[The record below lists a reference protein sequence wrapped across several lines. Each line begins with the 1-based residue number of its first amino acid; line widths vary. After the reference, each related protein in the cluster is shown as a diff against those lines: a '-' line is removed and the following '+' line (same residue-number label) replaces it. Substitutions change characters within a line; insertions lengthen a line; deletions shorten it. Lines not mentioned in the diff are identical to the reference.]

1 MNVIE
6 KYLEVYKQCI
16 ILLSG
21 FEKLHLSE
29 YAKKLAKEFN
39 FTLIEFKYPEYD
51 DLNQEIEKLLK
62 EKTPKGI
69 IVYGLSFPTSQLKFK
84 TSYHIAISGNRSLIN
99 DDDEFKIY
107 QEYLDKSF
115 INKFKNMKD
124 LEFHDDVYD
133 DIFLLCI
140 TMIMKRV
147 YGDKYDEMMK
157 KYAEMEVNAE
167 KEQKPTPI
175 SDDEED
181 TKIVEAEETNYKK
194 KKGKKTK
201 MSKMKGGNIVTGVRT
216 LKYKL

>member
-39 FTLIEFKYPEYD
+39 FTLIEFKYPEFD

-157 KYAEMEVNAE
+157 KYADMEVESE

>member
-84 TSYHIAISGNRSLIN
+84 TSYHIAISGNRTLIN
-99 DDDEFKIY
+99 DDDEYKIY

-115 INKFKNMKD
+115 INKFKNLKD
-124 LEFHDDVYD
+124 LEFHDDIYD

-157 KYAEMEVNAE
+157 KYADMEVNSE

>member
-69 IVYGLSFPTSQLKFK
+69 IIYGLSFPTSQLKFK
-84 TSYHIAISGNRSLIN
+84 TSYHIAISGNRTLIN
-99 DDDEFKIY
+99 DDDEYKIY

-115 INKFKNMKD
+115 INKFKNLKD
-124 LEFHDDVYD
+124 LEFHDDIYD

-157 KYAEMEVNAE
+157 KYADMELNSE

-181 TKIVEAEETNYKK
+181 TTIVEAEETNYKK
-194 KKGKKTK
+194 KKGKKSK
-201 MSKMKGGNIVTGVRT
+201 MSKLKGGNIVTGVRT

>member
-39 FTLIEFKYPEYD
+39 FTLIEFKYPEFD

>member
-39 FTLIEFKYPEYD
+39 FTLIEFKYPEFD

-84 TSYHIAISGNRSLIN
+84 TSYHIAISGNRTLIN
-99 DDDEFKIY
+99 DDDEYKIY

-124 LEFHDDVYD
+124 LDFHDDIYD

-157 KYAEMEVNAE
+157 KYAEIEVNSE
-167 KEQKPTPI
+167 KEKKPTPI

>member
-62 EKTPKGI
+62 EKKPKGI

-84 TSYHIAISGNRSLIN
+84 TSYHIAINGNRTLIN

-115 INKFKNMKD
+115 INKFKNLKEA
-124 LEFHDDVYD
+124 EFQDNIYD

-157 KYAEMEVNAE
+157 KYADIESESESE
-167 KEQKPTPI
+167 KKENPSPI
-175 SDDEED
+175 SDDED
-181 TKIVEAEETNYKK
+181 KKIVEEETNYKK

-201 MSKMKGGNIVTGVRT
+201 MSKMKGGNIVTGVRV

>member
-62 EKTPKGI
+62 EKKPKGI

-124 LEFHDDVYD
+124 LEFNDGVYD

-147 YGDKYDEMMK
+147 YGDKYDDMMK
-157 KYAEMEVNAE
+157 KYADMEVNSE

-175 SDDEED
+175 SDDEEN

>member
-39 FTLIEFKYPEYD
+39 FTLIEFKYPEFD

-157 KYAEMEVNAE
+157 KYADMEVESE

-181 TKIVEAEETNYKK
+181 TKIVDVEEINYKK

>member
-157 KYAEMEVNAE
+157 KYADIESDSE
-167 KEQKPTPI
+167 KKEKTDSI
-175 SDDEED
+175 SDDKD

-201 MSKMKGGNIVTGVRT
+201 MSKMKGGNIVTGVRV

>member
-84 TSYHIAISGNRSLIN
+84 TSYHIAISGNRTLIN
-99 DDDEFKIY
+99 DDDEYKIY

-115 INKFKNMKD
+115 INKFKNIKD

-147 YGDKYDEMMK
+147 YGDKYDDMMK
-157 KYAEMEVNAE
+157 KYADMEVNTE

-194 KKGKKTK
+194 KKGKKSK

>member
-39 FTLIEFKYPEYD
+39 FTLLEFKYPEYD

-84 TSYHIAISGNRSLIN
+84 TSYHIAISGNRTLIN
-99 DDDEFKIY
+99 DDDEYKIY

-115 INKFKNMKD
+115 INKFKNLKD
-124 LEFHDDVYD
+124 LEFHDDIYD

-147 YGDKYDEMMK
+147 YGDKYDDMMK
-157 KYAEMEVNAE
+157 KYADMEINSE
-167 KEQKPTPI
+167 KEQTPTPI
-175 SDDEED
+175 SDDEEY

-194 KKGKKTK
+194 KKGKKSK
-201 MSKMKGGNIVTGVRT
+201 MSKMKGGNIVTGIRT

>member
-21 FEKLHLSE
+21 FEKLHLSK

-99 DDDEFKIY
+99 DDDEYKIY

-147 YGDKYDEMMK
+147 YGDKYDDMMK
-157 KYAEMEVNAE
+157 KYADMEVNAE

-175 SDDEED
+175 SDDEEN

-201 MSKMKGGNIVTGVRT
+201 MSKMKGGNIVTGVRI

>member
-62 EKTPKGI
+62 EKKPKGI

-84 TSYHIAISGNRSLIN
+84 TSYHIAINGNRTLIN

-115 INKFKNMKD
+115 INKFKNLKEA
-124 LEFHDDVYD
+124 EFQDNIYD

-157 KYAEMEVNAE
+157 KYADIESESE
-167 KEQKPTPI
+167 KKENPSPI
-175 SDDEED
+175 SDDED
-181 TKIVEAEETNYKK
+181 KKIVEEETNYKK

-201 MSKMKGGNIVTGVRT
+201 MSKMKGGNIVTGVRV

>member
-21 FEKLHLSE
+21 FEKLHLSK

-39 FTLIEFKYPEYD
+39 FTLIEFKYPDYD
-51 DLNQEIEKLLK
+51 QLNQEIEKLLK

-124 LEFHDDVYD
+124 LEFNDGVYD

-147 YGDKYDEMMK
+147 YGDKYDDMMK
-157 KYAEMEVNAE
+157 KYADMEVNSE

-175 SDDEED
+175 SDDEE
-181 TKIVEAEETNYKK
+181 IVEAEETNYKK
-194 KKGKKTK
+194 KKGKTK
-201 MSKMKGGNIVTGVRT
+201 MSKMKGGNIVTGVRI

>member
-39 FTLIEFKYPEYD
+39 FTLIEFKYPEFD

-84 TSYHIAISGNRSLIN
+84 TSYHIAISGSRTLIN
-99 DDDEFKIY
+99 DDDEYKIY

-147 YGDKYDEMMK
+147 YGDKYDDMMK
-157 KYAEMEVNAE
+157 KYADMEVNAE

-201 MSKMKGGNIVTGVRT
+201 MSKMKGGNIVTGVRI

>member
-39 FTLIEFKYPEYD
+39 FTLIEFKYPEFD

-157 KYAEMEVNAE
+157 KYADMEVESE
-167 KEQKPTPI
+167 KEHKPTPI

-181 TKIVEAEETNYKK
+181 TKIVDVEETNYKK

>member
-62 EKTPKGI
+62 EKKPKGI
-69 IVYGLSFPTSQLKFK
+69 IVYGLTFPTLQLKFK
-84 TSYHIAISGNRSLIN
+84 TSYHIAINGNRTLIN

-115 INKFKNMKD
+115 INKFKNLKEA
-124 LEFHDDVYD
+124 EFQDNIYD

-157 KYAEMEVNAE
+157 KYADIESESESE
-167 KEQKPTPI
+167 KKENPSPI
-175 SDDEED
+175 SDDED
-181 TKIVEAEETNYKK
+181 KKIVEEETNYKK

-201 MSKMKGGNIVTGVRT
+201 MSKMKGGNIVTGVRV

>member
-84 TSYHIAISGNRSLIN
+84 TSYHIAISGNRTLIN
-99 DDDEFKIY
+99 DDDEYKIY

-115 INKFKNMKD
+115 INKFKNLKD

-147 YGDKYDEMMK
+147 YGDKYDDMMK
-157 KYAEMEVNAE
+157 KYAENEIDSE

-175 SDDEED
+175 SDEEED

-194 KKGKKTK
+194 KKKTK

>member
-84 TSYHIAISGNRSLIN
+84 TSYHIAINGNRSLIN
-99 DDDEFKIY
+99 DDDEYKIY

-124 LEFHDDVYD
+124 LEFNNGVYD

-147 YGDKYDEMMK
+147 YGDKYDDMMK
-157 KYAEMEVNAE
+157 KYAENEIDSE

-175 SDDEED
+175 SDEEED

-194 KKGKKTK
+194 KKKTK

>member
-84 TSYHIAISGNRSLIN
+84 TSYHIAINGNRSLIN
-99 DDDEFKIY
+99 DDDEYKIY

-147 YGDKYDEMMK
+147 YGDKYDDMMK
-157 KYAEMEVNAE
+157 KYADMEVNAE

-201 MSKMKGGNIVTGVRT
+201 MSKMKGGNIVTGVRI

>member
-84 TSYHIAISGNRSLIN
+84 TSYHIAISGNRTLIN
-99 DDDEFKIY
+99 DDDEYKIY

-124 LEFHDDVYD
+124 LEFNNGVYD

-147 YGDKYDEMMK
+147 YGDKYDDMMK
-157 KYAEMEVNAE
+157 KYAENEIDSE

-175 SDDEED
+175 SDEEED

-194 KKGKKTK
+194 KKKTK

>member
-62 EKTPKGI
+62 EKKPKGI
-69 IVYGLSFPTSQLKFK
+69 IVYGLTFPTLQLKFK
-84 TSYHIAISGNRSLIN
+84 TSYHIAINGNRTLIN

-115 INKFKNMKD
+115 INKFKNLKEA
-124 LEFHDDVYD
+124 EFQDNIYD

-157 KYAEMEVNAE
+157 KYADIESESE
-167 KEQKPTPI
+167 KKENPSPI
-175 SDDEED
+175 SDDED
-181 TKIVEAEETNYKK
+181 KKIVEEETNYKK

-201 MSKMKGGNIVTGVRT
+201 MSKMKGGNIVTGVRV